1 MHYYSTNVYISNVM
15 IYHDEPQ
22 SSAQLERCPDLIVSA
37 FNWFAT
43 ISYRMSIE
51 FPLNLSADRQSLGL
65 TSRSA
70 YHVAASNGTS

>member
-1 MHYYSTNVYISNVM
+1 MISSKAVTNQKDVPTLVF
-15 IYHDEPQ
+15 Q
-22 SSAQLERCPDLIVSA
+22 TL
-37 FNWFAT
+37 NWFAT

-51 FPLNLSADRQSLGL
+51 FPLNLSADRQTLGL

>member
-1 MHYYSTNVYISNVM
+1 MISSKDVTNQKDVPTLVF
-15 IYHDEPQ
+15 Q
-22 SSAQLERCPDLIVSA
+22 TL
-37 FNWFAT
+37 NWFAT

-51 FPLNLSADRQSLGL
+51 FPLNLSANRQTLGL

>member
-1 MHYYSTNVYISNVM
+1 MISSKAVTNQKDVPTSVF
-15 IYHDEPQ
+15 Q
-22 SSAQLERCPDLIVSA
+22 TL
-37 FNWFAT
+37 NWFAT

-51 FPLNLSADRQSLGL
+51 FPLNLSADRQTLGL

>member
-1 MHYYSTNVYISNVM
+1 MISSKAVTNQKDVPTSVF
-15 IYHDEPQ
+15 Q
-22 SSAQLERCPDLIVSA
+22 TL
-37 FNWFAT
+37 NWLAT

-51 FPLNLSADRQSLGL
+51 FPLNLSADRQTLGL